1 MELVCEEMLT
11 VLVHFNQTNYD
22 IQEQKKL
29 ILERVTWNWADP
41 TTPEGIRPAFSNNP
55 YWTIYENY
63 ENDTRSRVIAN
74 TFCPTKLQIG

>member
-1 MELVCEEMLT
+1 MT
-11 VLVHFNQTNYD
+11 SRN
-22 IQEQKKL
+22 KKTL
-29 ILERVTWNWADP
+29 ILEREEMLLELGRSYH
-41 TTPEGIRPAFSNNP
+41 PEGIRPAFSNNP